1 MRYDPQ
7 TVWSSTLAWC
17 LDASGETPP
26 TGSAGLVRGHLLR
39 LYVYV
44 RGREGCYYL
53 AGPKLNW
60 MDTPPSGDL
69 TPIDQADLREN
80 AKELGHV
87 IAVNPVSRDERFWRT
102 WESFAEETGLAE
114 L

>member
-17 LDASGETPP
+17 LDASGETAPK
-26 TGSAGLVRGHLLR
+26 GSSGLMPGHLLR

-44 RGREGCYYL
+44 RGRDGCYYL

-60 MDTPPSGDL
+60 MDTPPSGELSPVDQGDL
-69 TPIDQADLREN
+69 KEN
-80 AKELGHV
+80 AEELGHV
-87 IAVNPVSRDERFWRT
+87 IAVNPVSRDERFWPT
-102 WESFAEETGLAE
+102 WEAFAKDTGLAD

>member
-7 TVWSSTLAWC
+7 SIWSSTLAWC
-17 LDASGETPP
+17 LEASGETSPGGP
-26 TGSAGLVRGHLLR
+26 TGLVRGHLLR

-44 RGREGCYYL
+44 RGRDGCYYL

-60 MDTPPSGDL
+60 MDTPPGGELSPVDQTDL
-69 TPIDQADLREN
+69 QEN
-80 AKELGHV
+80 GEQLGHV
-87 IAVNPVSRDERFWRT
+87 IAINPVSRDERFWRT
-102 WESFAEETGLAE
+102 WRAFADETGLAE